1 MQRSDRIRVLVCDA
15 IDPNG
20 LEVMKR
26 NNLHVDYKPD
36 IKHEELL
43 SIVKDYDILI
53 VRSRTKVR
61 KDVIDAS
68 NGSIKLIARV
78 GVGLDNID
86 VEYAKS
92 KGIKVI
98 NAEEAAMTSV
108 AELVIGLMIALARG
122 IVKADNAMKQGRWIK
137 NELLGIELKG
147 KYIGIVGMGKIGT
160 RVARLARALGMNIIA
175 YDIAKIDPMLVRELA
190 IVVTDL
196 DTLLKSADFVTL
208 HVPLNESTRHM
219 INEHRLSLMKR
230 TAYIINT
237 SRGAVIDEKALLNA
251 LKNRTIAG
259 AALDVFEIEPPT
271 NQELIMLDNLICTP
285 HIGAQTKEAQ
295 ELAANVIAEKVIHFV
310 KSMAEE

>member
-1 MQRSDRIRVLVCDA
+1 MQSDGLRVLVCDA
-15 IDPNG
+15 IDSNG
-20 LEVMKR
+20 LEIMRR
-26 NNLHVDYKPD
+26 NGLNVDYKPD
-36 IKHEELL
+36 IRHEELL
-43 SIVKDYDILI
+43 NAVKDYNILI

-68 NGSIKLIARV
+68 NGSLRLIARV

-122 IVKADNAMKQGRWIK
+122 IVRADHAMKQGRWIK
-137 NELLGIELKG
+137 SELLGIELKG
-147 KYIGIVGMGKIGT
+147 KYLGIVGMGKIGT
-160 RVARLARALGMNIIA
+160 RIARLARALGMNIIA
-175 YDIAKIDPMLVRELA
+175 YDIARIDPMLVRELG

-196 DTLLKSADFVTL
+196 DTLMRSADFITL
-208 HVPLNESTRHM
+208 HVPLNDSTRHM
-219 INEHRLSLMKR
+219 IDEHKLALMKR

-237 SRGAVIDEKALLNA
+237 SRGAVIDENALLNA
-251 LKNRTIAG
+251 LKSKSIAG
-259 AALDVFEIEPPT
+259 AALDVFEVEPPT
-271 NQELIMLDNLICTP
+271 NQELITLDNIICTP

-310 KSMAEE
+310 KSIADE

>member
-1 MQRSDRIRVLVCDA
+1 MQSNGLRVLVCDA
-15 IDPNG
+15 IDSNG
-20 LEVMKR
+20 LEIMRR
-26 NNLHVDYKPD
+26 NGLNVDYKPD
-36 IKHEELL
+36 IRHEELL
-43 SIVKDYDILI
+43 NAVKDYNILI

-68 NGSIKLIARV
+68 NGSLRLIARV

-98 NAEEAAMTSV
+98 NAEEAAITSV

-122 IVKADNAMKQGRWIK
+122 IVRADHAMKQGRWIK
-137 NELLGIELKG
+137 SELLGIELKG
-147 KYIGIVGMGKIGT
+147 KYLGIVGMGKIGT

-175 YDIAKIDPMLVRELA
+175 YDIARIDPMLVRELG

-196 DTLLKSADFVTL
+196 DTLMRSADFITL
-208 HVPLNESTRHM
+208 HVPLNDSTRHM
-219 INEHRLSLMKR
+219 IDEHKLALMKR

-237 SRGAVIDEKALLNA
+237 SRGAVIDENALLNA
-251 LKNRTIAG
+251 LKSKSIAG

-271 NQELIMLDNLICTP
+271 NQELITLDNIICTP

-310 KSMAEE
+310 KSIADE

>member
-1 MQRSDRIRVLVCDA
+1 
-15 IDPNG
+15 
-20 LEVMKR
+20 
-26 NNLHVDYKPD
+26 
-36 IKHEELL
+36 
-43 SIVKDYDILI
+43 
-53 VRSRTKVR
+53 
-61 KDVIDAS
+61 
-68 NGSIKLIARV
+68 
-78 GVGLDNID
+78 
-86 VEYAKS
+86 
-92 KGIKVI
+92 
-98 NAEEAAMTSV
+98 
-108 AELVIGLMIALARG
+108 
-122 IVKADNAMKQGRWIK
+122 
-137 NELLGIELKG
+137 
-147 KYIGIVGMGKIGT
+147 MGKIGT

-208 HVPLNESTRHM
+208 HVPLNESTRYM

-310 KSMAEE
+310 KSIAEE

>member
-1 MQRSDRIRVLVCDA
+1 MQSDGLRVLVCDA
-15 IDPNG
+15 IDSNG
-20 LEVMKR
+20 LEIMRR
-26 NNLHVDYKPD
+26 NGLNVDYKPD
-36 IKHEELL
+36 IRHEELL
-43 SIVKDYDILI
+43 NAVKDYNILI

-68 NGSIKLIARV
+68 NGSLRLIARV

-122 IVKADNAMKQGRWIK
+122 IVRADHAMKQGRWIK
-137 NELLGIELKG
+137 SELLGIELKG
-147 KYIGIVGMGKIGT
+147 KYLGIVGMGKIGT

-175 YDIAKIDPMLVRELA
+175 YDIARIDPMLVRELG

-196 DTLLKSADFVTL
+196 DTLMRSADFITL
-208 HVPLNESTRHM
+208 HVPLNDSTRHM
-219 INEHRLSLMKR
+219 IDEHKLALMKR

-237 SRGAVIDEKALLNA
+237 SRGAVIDENALLNA
-251 LKNRTIAG
+251 LKSKSIAG
-259 AALDVFEIEPPT
+259 AALDVFEVEPPT
-271 NQELIMLDNLICTP
+271 NQELITLDNIICTP

-310 KSMAEE
+310 KSIADE

>member
-1 MQRSDRIRVLVCDA
+1 MQSNGLRVLVCDA
-15 IDPNG
+15 IDSNG
-20 LEVMKR
+20 LEIMKR
-26 NNLHVDYKPD
+26 NGLNVDYKPD
-36 IKHEELL
+36 IRHEELL
-43 SIVKDYDILI
+43 NAVRDYNILI

-68 NGSIKLIARV
+68 NGSLRLIARV

-122 IVKADNAMKQGRWIK
+122 IVRADHAMKQGRWIK
-137 NELLGIELKG
+137 SELLGIELKG
-147 KYIGIVGMGKIGT
+147 KYLGIVGMGKIGT

-175 YDIAKIDPMLVRELA
+175 YDIAKIDPMLVRELG

-196 DTLLKSADFVTL
+196 DTLMRSADFITL
-208 HVPLNESTRHM
+208 HVPLNDSTRHM
-219 INEHRLSLMKR
+219 IDEHKLALMKR

-237 SRGAVIDEKALLNA
+237 SRGAVIDENVLLNA
-251 LKNRTIAG
+251 LKSKSIAG
-259 AALDVFEIEPPT
+259 AALDVFEVEPPT
-271 NQELIMLDNLICTP
+271 NQELITLDNIICTP

-310 KSMAEE
+310 KSIADE